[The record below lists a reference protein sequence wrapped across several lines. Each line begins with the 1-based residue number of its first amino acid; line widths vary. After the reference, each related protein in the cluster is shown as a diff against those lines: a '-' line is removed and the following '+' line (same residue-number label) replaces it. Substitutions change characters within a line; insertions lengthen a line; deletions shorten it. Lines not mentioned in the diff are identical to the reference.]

1 VSQEFF
7 FPKPFTNPVAY
18 AFFILLITQIV
29 RLFRANDSRLLAAAD
44 IVTTTALGMLVLL
57 WTFGSSVDIEFRE
70 RISLFTIL
78 QAGLVFGFVLNC
90 VGLIRKWK
98 QGSC

>member
-1 VSQEFF
+1 
-7 FPKPFTNPVAY
+7 
-18 AFFILLITQIV
+18 
-29 RLFRANDSRLLAAAD
+29 
-44 IVTTTALGMLVLL
+44 
-57 WTFGSSVDIEFRE
+57 VDIEFRE